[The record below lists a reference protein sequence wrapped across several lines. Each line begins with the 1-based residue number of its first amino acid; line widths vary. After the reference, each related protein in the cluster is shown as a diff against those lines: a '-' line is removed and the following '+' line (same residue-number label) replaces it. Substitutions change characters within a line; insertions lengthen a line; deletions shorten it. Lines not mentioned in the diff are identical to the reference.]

1 MNLTN
6 TAKNVKLG
14 FLGFVV
20 FIIVYLFGA
29 FFFVPTAK
37 SLYKSLFPPK
47 NPPNP
52 AFGPLEPIQFEEQA
66 ILNTEAPK
74 YTLFTTNGK
83 LPTDFSDRMTVYT
96 YKKPTFSFEAG
107 KRAASDALKVGFEE
121 ADLTTN
127 LKGNEYRWVDAET
140 GASLRINTETKNL
153 TLETPEDSL
162 RGAYAEGSMNKEKA
176 REVAKNVLR
185 SVGRFSDPLYVKGDQ
200 TMSLGSYENGE
211 IKYTAYARD
220 AEIGYVN
227 FFRNIGKYQ
236 IVGSVY
242 KQGLVRLYVG
252 AGNDVIKNNP
262 LIYTNVR
269 EVNTQSNATYP
280 LLPISVAW
288 SEVANNKGVI
298 SYVKP
303 NTQSPFED
311 YKPIKVGEIL
321 INDIFLAYYDDAEE
335 QPYLQP
341 IYVFEGNYIGPN
353 NEKGAVAIYYPA
365 ISGEY
370 IKSNESNSLE

>member
-1 MNLTN
+1 
-6 TAKNVKLG
+6 
-14 FLGFVV
+14 
-20 FIIVYLFGA
+20 
-29 FFFVPTAK
+29 
-37 SLYKSLFPPK
+37 
-47 NPPNP
+47 
-52 AFGPLEPIQFEEQA
+52 
-66 ILNTEAPK
+66 
-74 YTLFTTNGK
+74 
-83 LPTDFSDRMTVYT
+83 
-96 YKKPTFSFEAG
+96 
-107 KRAASDALKVGFEE
+107 
-121 ADLTTN
+121 
-127 LKGNEYRWVDAET
+127 
-140 GASLRINTETKNL
+140 
-153 TLETPEDSL
+153 
-162 RGAYAEGSMNKEKA
+162 
-176 REVAKNVLR
+176 
-185 SVGRFSDPLYVKGDQ
+185 
-200 TMSLGSYENGE
+200 MSLGSYENGE

-370 IKSNESNSLE
+370 IKSDVSNSLE

>member
-107 KRAASDALKVGFEE
+107 KRASSDALAVGFEE

-280 LLPISVAW
+280 LLPIGVAW

>member
-107 KRAASDALKVGFEE
+107 KRASSDAQAVGFEE

-280 LLPISVAW
+280 LLPIGVAW

-370 IKSNESNSLE
+370 IKSDVSNSLE

>member
-1 MNLTN
+1 MNLTT

-20 FIIVYLFGA
+20 FIMVYLFGA
-29 FFFVPTAK
+29 FLFIPTAK
-37 SLYKSLFPPK
+37 NLYKSLFPPK

-52 AFGPLEPIQFEEQA
+52 AFGTLEPIQFETQA
-66 ILNTEAPK
+66 ILSPETPK

-83 LPTDFSDRMTVYT
+83 LPSNFPDRMTVYT
-96 YKKPTFSFEAG
+96 YKKPVISFEAG
-107 KRAASDALKVGFEE
+107 KKAASDAQTVGFEE
-121 ADLTTN
+121 SDLTTN
-127 LKGNEYRWVDAET
+127 LKGNEYKWIDAET
-140 GASLRINTETKNL
+140 GANLTINTETKNL
-153 TLETPEDSL
+153 TLETPEGSL
-162 RGAYAEGSMNKEKA
+162 RGAYTEGSMNKDKA
-176 REVAKNVLR
+176 RETAVGVLR
-185 SVGRFSDPLYVKGDQ
+185 SIGRFSDPLYVKGDQ
-200 TMSLGSYENGE
+200 TINLGSHENGE

-227 FFRNIGKYQ
+227 FFRSISKYS
-236 IVGSVY
+236 IVGPIY

-252 AGNDVIKNNP
+252 GGNDAIKKNP
-262 LIYTNVR
+262 FIYTNIR
-269 EVNTQSNATYP
+269 EINTQSNATYP

-298 SYVKP
+298 SYIKL

-311 YKPIKVGEIL
+311 YKPTKVEEIL
-321 INDIFLAYYDDAEE
+321 INDIFLAYYDDTEE
-335 QPYLQP
+335 QLYLQP

-370 IKSNESNSLE
+370 IKSSESNSLE